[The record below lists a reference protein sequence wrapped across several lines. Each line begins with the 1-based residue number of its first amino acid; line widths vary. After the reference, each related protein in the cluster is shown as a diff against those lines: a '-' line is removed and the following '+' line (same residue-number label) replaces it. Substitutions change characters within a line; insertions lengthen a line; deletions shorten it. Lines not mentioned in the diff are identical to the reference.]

1 MDRIQKTYLQY
12 NKKAIKSNKKY
23 EYMKNDNIVQLKSF
37 AFAIRIVNVYKYLN
51 KEKKEFVLSNQLL
64 RSGTSIGANIEESI
78 GGQSDKDFL
87 SKISI
92 SYKEARETIYWLKL
106 LQATDYLSEQEAIS
120 LLNDAEELCKILGKI
135 QITLKSRNS

>member
-1 MDRIQKTYLQY
+1 MKT
-12 NKKAIKSNKKY
+12 
-23 EYMKNDNIVQLKSF
+23 DNIIQDKSF
-37 AFAIRIVNVYKYLN
+37 AFAIRIINLYKYLIA
-51 KEKKEFVLSNQLL
+51 EKKEFVLSKQLL
-64 RSGTSIGANIEESI
+64 RAGTSIGANIEESI

-106 LQATDYLSEQEAIS
+106 LLATDYLSEKEAES
-120 LLNDAEELCKILGKI
+120 LLKDAEEICKIIGRI